1 MPHVKPEFETSA
13 RLKVIG
19 VGGSGQNAVDHMI
32 RAKVRGVDFISVN
45 TDAQDLHHSLAPKKL
60 HIGRN
65 ITRGLGSGMNP
76 DLGKQA
82 AEESKREIEEILRG
96 ADLVF
101 VTCGFGGGT
110 GTGAGPAVAEIAK
123 NQGSLTIAIVTRP
136 FSFEGETRRRIAEEG
151 LVRLRKA
158 VDAMIIIPND
168 RLVNII
174 ERDTPMLEAFAMCD
188 EVLRQAVQG
197 IADLIIT
204 PGIINVDFADVRTI
218 MQNSGSAIIGI
229 GTASGKNRAQ
239 EAARMAINSP
249 LLEVSAEGAKG
260 VLFTTAGREDLSMWE
275 VQEAAK
281 IITENVDK
289 DAKII
294 FGAVHDERLR
304 RGEIR
309 VTVIASGFPDGFP
322 RSSALFQGQEAPVA
336 PRPAP
341 QNSAAPMP
349 PKPPEDNTPGKDNE
363 EEWEIPA
370 FLRRSKKL

>member
-1 MPHVKPEFETSA
+1 MPQVKPEFETSA

-32 RAKVRGVDFISVN
+32 RSKVRGVDFIAVN

-76 DLGKQA
+76 DLGQQA
-82 AEESKREIEEILRG
+82 AEESRREVEELLRG
-96 ADLVF
+96 ADLIF

-110 GTGAGPAVAEIAK
+110 GTGAAPIMAEIAK
-123 NQGSLTIAIVTRP
+123 NQGTLTVAIVTRP
-136 FSFEGETRRRIAEEG
+136 FSFEGETRKRIAEEG
-151 LVRLRKA
+151 LMRLRKA
-158 VDAMIIIPND
+158 VDAMIVIPND
-168 RLVNII
+168 RLMNIV
-174 ERDTPMLEAFAMCD
+174 ERDTPMLAAFAMCD

-239 EAARMAINSP
+239 EAARAAIHSP

-294 FGAVHDERLR
+294 FGAVHDERLK

-309 VTVIASGFPDGFP
+309 VTVIASGFPDGFQ
-322 RSSALFQGQEAPVA
+322 RTSAIFQGQESPLPA
-336 PRPAP
+336 RPAA
-341 QNSAAPMP
+341 QNLSPGPTP
-349 PKPPEDNTPGKDNE
+349 PKDGGAGKEGE

>member
-1 MPHVKPEFETSA
+1 MPQVKPEFETSA

-32 RAKVRGVDFISVN
+32 RSKVRGVDFIAVN
-45 TDAQDLHHSLAPKKL
+45 TDAQDLHHSLASKKL

-76 DLGKQA
+76 DLGRQA
-82 AEESKREIEEILRG
+82 AEESQREVEELLRG

-110 GTGAGPAVAEIAK
+110 GTGAAPIVAEVAK
-123 NQGSLTIAIVTRP
+123 NQGSLTVAIVTRP
-136 FSFEGETRRRIAEEG
+136 FSFEGEMRKRIAEDG

-158 VDAMIIIPND
+158 VDAMIVIPND
-168 RLVNII
+168 RLMNVV
-174 ERDTPMLEAFAMCD
+174 ERDTPMLAAFAMCD

-239 EAARMAINSP
+239 EAARTAIHSP

-294 FGAVHDERLR
+294 FGAVHDERLK

-309 VTVIASGFPDGFP
+309 VTVIASGFPDGFA
-322 RSSALFQGQEAPVA
+322 RASSIFQGQESPLAARAVS
-336 PRPAP
+336 
-341 QNSAAPMP
+341 QNSPP
-349 PKPPEDNTPGKDNE
+349 GPKPPEDGNAGKESE